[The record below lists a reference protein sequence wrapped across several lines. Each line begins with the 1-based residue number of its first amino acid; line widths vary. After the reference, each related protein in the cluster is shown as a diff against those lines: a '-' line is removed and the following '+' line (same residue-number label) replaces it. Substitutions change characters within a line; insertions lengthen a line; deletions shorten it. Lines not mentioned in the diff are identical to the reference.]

1 MNKLDLLIL
10 AGAGAMVAAAA
21 GLWFSREE
29 MITLRPL
36 EPSSDLP
43 VFQPVDEQAY
53 AAERR
58 KVAVVVP
65 RPGDDPVDVA
75 FLKAARRL
83 RNSPCSEAAK
93 ADYLANMAVFARN
106 NLRNN
111 LAAMRAGDDSRPSL
125 SPLKHQAG
133 EYLDHM
139 QMHGFI
145 TSAEFREAMKEVS
158 PNMALAITANEEAGR
173 VIDMEL
179 GGSAC
184 DRRKRGEPQPAMS
197 WEPQGDERGR

>member
-21 GLWFSREE
+21 GLWFSQEQV
-29 MITLRPL
+29 IILRPM
-36 EPSSDLP
+36 ERSSEMP
-43 VFQPVDEQAY
+43 KFERVDEKAH

-58 KVAVVVP
+58 RIAVVVP
-65 RPGDDPVDVA
+65 RPDDDPVDVA

-111 LAAMRAGDDSRPSL
+111 IAAMRSGDDSPSL
-125 SPLKHQAG
+125 SPLRQQAG

-145 TSAEFREAMKEVS
+145 SNAEFREALKEVS
-158 PNMALAITANEEAGR
+158 PNLALSITANEEAGR
-173 VIDMEL
+173 VLDMEMD
-179 GGSAC
+179 GNAC
-184 DRRKRGEPQPAMS
+184 DRRKRGESQPPMS
-197 WEPQGDERGR
+197 WEPQDDGRRT